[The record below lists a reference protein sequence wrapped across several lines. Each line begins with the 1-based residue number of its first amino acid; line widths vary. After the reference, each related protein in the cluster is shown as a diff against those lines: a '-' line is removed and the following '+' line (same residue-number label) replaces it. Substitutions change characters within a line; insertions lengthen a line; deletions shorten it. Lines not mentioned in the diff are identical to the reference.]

1 MRENIERILS
11 FGVEVNKAQIELT
24 SGRADSCGQ
33 ATAAAAVTTNNEC
46 IKLTQIKHFK
56 FF

>member
-1 MRENIERILS
+1 MRGNIKRILS

-24 SGRADSCGQ
+24 CGRADSCGQ
-33 ATAAAAVTTNNEC
+33 ATAAAAVTTNEC